1 MGGGSGVGDEEAE
14 AEAAAAAEV
23 TGRGGARGDVGGGGG
38 GAGEAAAAVR
48 TGGERRRRCGRVGGV
63 EIPGG
68 VGSQLAA
75 NSEVNDSVV
84 PANSEVRLRF
94 QVACLSGSVSTGGLI
109 VGIDTEWRT
118 DHLPAGKT
126 CYKVAVLQLCVGRR
140 CLVFQIYQAGNMV
153 PHELAEFLADPS
165 VRFVGVAVN
174 NDVQRLANDCNLRV
188 ACAVDLRY
196 AAAAVLGQPELARA
210 GLKRLALTVMGAHM
224 EKEKNITKSR

>member
-38 GAGEAAAAVR
+38 GAGEAAAA
-48 TGGERRRRCGRVGGV
+48 
-63 EIPGG
+63 
-68 VGSQLAA
+68 
-75 NSEVNDSVV
+75 
-84 PANSEVRLRF
+84 
-94 QVACLSGSVSTGGLI
+94 
-109 VGIDTEWRT
+109 
-118 DHLPAGKT
+118 
-126 CYKVAVLQLCVGRR
+126 
-140 CLVFQIYQAGNMV
+140 IYQAGNMV

-174 NDVQRLANDCNLRV
+174 NDMQRLANDCNLRV

-224 EKEKNITKSR
+224 EKEKNITKSRWGEPTLTWEQVNYACIDAYVSYEIGRRLLSGEPILAAPL